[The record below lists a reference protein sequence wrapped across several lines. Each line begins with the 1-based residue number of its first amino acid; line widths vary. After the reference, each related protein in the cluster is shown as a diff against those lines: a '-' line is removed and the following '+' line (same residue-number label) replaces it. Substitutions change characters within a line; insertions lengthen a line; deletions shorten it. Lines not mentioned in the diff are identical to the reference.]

1 MSEPLLSRIRPRAI
15 ALWGRVEK
23 PARIVLLLVVV
34 GVIVRDLDAI
44 GWGAMARN
52 LPLTPWFYAIFV
64 VNYFCLP
71 FYETL
76 IYHELW
82 KTGPRVLPVLLRKR
96 VYNEAVL
103 EYSGE
108 SALILWAAGHTKITE
123 REAFRDVRDVNI
135 LSTLA
140 GNLVTCFVLVAV
152 IFGAADRLG
161 VGDAAV
167 LRRGALFTGGIVLV
181 LVVLAGVF
189 RKRFL
194 SLPLGHC
201 AGVFALHTARLFT
214 FMGLL
219 ALQWHVAEPAIGWRT
234 WSIFIALQMAV
245 SRLPLIPAKD
255 LFFTGL
261 AMRLGARITLAPAV
275 LAGLFIASSGLNLMV
290 HALMYVV
297 GHLAGRKPPADK
309 ALAGGGVE

>member
-1 MSEPLLSRIRPRAI
+1 MNEPLLARIRPRAMD
-15 ALWGRVEK
+15 LWRRVEK
-23 PARIVLLLVVV
+23 PARIVLFVLVV
-34 GVIVRDLDAI
+34 GMLAHNLNAI

-52 LPLTPWFYAIFV
+52 LPVTPWFYAVFV
-64 VNYFCLP
+64 VNYFSLP
-71 FYETL
+71 FFETL

-82 KTGPRVLPVLLRKR
+82 KTGPRLLPVLLRKR

-108 SALILWAAGHTKITE
+108 SALIMWAASHTPITKG
-123 REAFRDVRDVNI
+123 EAFRDVRDVNI

-161 VGDAAV
+161 VGDATV

-181 LVVLAGVF
+181 LVTLAAVF
-189 RKRFL
+189 RRRFL
-194 SLPLGHC
+194 SLSLGRC
-201 AGVFALHTARLFT
+201 LGVFALHTARLFT

-219 ALQWHVAEPAIGWRT
+219 ALQWHVAEPAIGWQT

-290 HALMYVV
+290 HALMYGV
-297 GHLAGRKPPADK
+297 GHLAGRKPPPTEA
-309 ALAGGGVE
+309 